1 MQVYVVMGNDFPD
14 AVFDSEAAAEAY
26 CEARRGSGQAT
37 TWNTAARIY
46 WRVYEFELQTATTKG
61 RGRR

>member
-26 CEARRGSGQAT
+26 CEIQRMADKRAAAAAT
-37 TWNTAARIY
+37 VY
-46 WRVYEFELQTATTKG
+46 WRVYEFELQRG
-61 RGRR
+61 GRRR